1 MSNYTQTTN
10 FATKDALAS
19 GNPLKIVKGT
29 EINVEFANIA
39 TAVATKVDSSSGTI
53 SGATITTSTIDS
65 STIGATTPSTG
76 AFTTLSASGVTTLSN
91 AVLPVID
98 NIKLGY
104 TTTATAAG
112 TTTLTSASNNQQFF
126 TGSTTQTV
134 VLPVTSTLALGLSY
148 LIVNNSTGV
157 VTVQSSGANIIT
169 LIPAGA
175 SVRCTCILITGT
187 TAASWSF
194 AFEGSSNIPYKQIP
208 TITATVATNILT
220 LGLNPCSLDFRSSTA
235 SSGATTTRNVT
246 AAISMSV
253 SNGSTLGTAS
263 GILAKL
269 AVLAIDNAGTVELAV
284 VNANA
289 YGLLD
294 ERSLIS
300 TTAEGGT
307 GTADSGTV
315 IYSTTARTSVPFRI
329 VGYVE
334 LTQATVGAYAT
345 APSNIAGMGGAIVPQ
360 PTPVITSGTAVS
372 TATCSFTGATAGA
385 STTLTASV
393 VTGTI
398 AVGQVIAGTNI
409 VAGTTITAL
418 GTGTGGAGTYTIS
431 PASTGTVSGTI
442 TVVGLDFLNIPSW
455 VKRITVMF
463 SLVSTSGTSLLQI
476 QLGDSG
482 GIENTSYTSYAQT
495 DGATSGSVTSGFV
508 VVFAVSAAAL
518 NSGIIEI
525 NLITGTTWVAS
536 GSVGNSGGNIS
547 VMYGNKSLSDV
558 LTAVRIT
565 TVNGTDTFDAG
576 TINIMYEG

>member
-1 MSNYTQTTN
+1 MADYTQTTN

-39 TAVATKVDSSSGTI
+39 TAIATKQDGG
-53 SGATITTSTIDS
+53 GAINNT
-65 STIGATTPSTG
+65 TIGATIPSTG
-76 AFTTLSASGVTTLSN
+76 AFTTLSATGTTSLTGATTISN
-91 AVLPVID
+91 ALLPVID

-175 SVRCTCILITGT
+175 TVRCTCILITGT

-246 AAISMSV
+246 AAISMTV
-253 SNGSTLGTAS
+253 SNGSTLGTVSAVAS
-263 GILAKL
+263 KL

-284 VNANA
+284 VNAND

-294 ERSLIS
+294 ERVLIS

-334 LTQATVGAYAT
+334 STQATAGAYVT
-345 APSNIAGMGGAIVPQ
+345 APSNIAGMGGSIVPQ
-360 PTPVITSGTAVS
+360 PTPVITSGTAL
-372 TATCSFTGATAGA
+372 ATNTS
-385 STTLTASV
+385 
-393 VTGTI
+393 
-398 AVGQVIAGTNI
+398 AVAYDF
-409 VAGTTITAL
+409 TAL
-418 GTGTGGAGTYTIS
+418 
-431 PASTGTVSGTI
+431 
-442 TVVGLDFLNIPSW
+442 PSW
-455 VKRITVMF
+455 VKKITVMF
-463 SLVSTSGTSLLQI
+463 AGVSVSASSIIQV
-476 QLGDSG
+476 QLGTGS
-482 GIENTSYTSYAQT
+482 TSYT
-495 DGATSGSVTSGFV
+495 TSGYLGGGWYSNTTNAVVTTGIPVIASG
-508 VVFAVSAAAL
+508 
-518 NSGIIEI
+518 SGAGARTVTGTMTIA
-525 NLITGTTWVAS
+525 NITGNTWVAS
-536 GSVGNSGGNIS
+536 ATIYEITGSACLSGSSIALGA
-547 VMYGNKSLSDV
+547 V
-558 LTAVRIT
+558 LTAVRLT

-576 TINIMYEG
+576 TVNILFE

>member
-19 GNPLKIVKGT
+19 GNALKIVKGT

-39 TAVATKVDSSSGTI
+39 TAVATKVDSTGAAI

-76 AFTTLSASGVTTLSN
+76 AFTTLSATGVTTLSN

-112 TTTLTSASNNQQFF
+112 TTTLLLASNNQQFF

-134 VLPVTSTLALGLSY
+134 VLPVTSTLVLGLSY

-157 VTVQSSGANIIT
+157 LTVQSSGLNTIT

-175 SVRCTCILITGT
+175 AVRCTCILITGT

-194 AFEGSSNIPYKQIP
+194 AFESSSNIPYKQIP

-220 LGLNPCSLDFRSSTA
+220 LGLNACSLDFRSSTA

-246 AAISMSV
+246 AAISMTV
-253 SNGSTLGTAS
+253 SNGSTLGATNAV
-263 GILAKL
+263 LAKL

-284 VNANA
+284 VNANL

-294 ERSLIS
+294 ERTLIS

-329 VGYVE
+329 VGYIE
-334 LTQATVGAYAT
+334 STQATAGAYAT

-360 PTPVITSGTAVS
+360 PTPVITSGTAQ
-372 TATCSFTGATAGA
+372 A
-385 STTLTASV
+385 ST
-393 VTGTI
+393 
-398 AVGQVIAGTNI
+398 
-409 VAGTTITAL
+409 
-418 GTGTGGAGTYTIS
+418 
-431 PASTGTVSGTI
+431 SGTSI
-442 TVVGLDFLNIPSW
+442 DFTSIPSW
-455 VKRITVMF
+455 VKRITVMLQGV
-463 SLVSTSGTSLLQI
+463 SLSATAQI
-476 QLGDSG
+476 LVQLGTGATPTYTITGYLSSSG
-482 GIENTSYTSYAQT
+482 GV
-495 DGATSGSVTSGFV
+495 SGSTAVSNVTSGFNV
-508 VVFAVSAAAL
+508 RTDSATQIV
-518 NSGIIEI
+518 SGIMTIV
-525 NLITGTTWVAS
+525 NITGNSWVSSHSAKQSAS
-536 GSVGNSGGNIS
+536 TVILGGGD
-547 VMYGNKSLSDV
+547 VSLGAV

-565 TVNGTDTFDAG
+565 STSTDTFDAG
-576 TINIMYEG
+576 SINILFE

>member
-29 EINVEFANIA
+29 EINVEFTNIA
-39 TAVATKVDSSSGTI
+39 TAIATKLDDG
-53 SGATITTSTIDS
+53 GAINNT
-65 STIGATTPSTG
+65 TIGATTPSTG
-76 AFTTLSASGVTTLSN
+76 AFTTLSATGVATFSN
-91 AVLPVID
+91 VVLPVID

-104 TTTATAAG
+104 TTTVTAAG

-126 TGSTTQTV
+126 TGSTTQTI

-157 VTVQSSGANIIT
+157 VTVQSSGANTIT
-169 LIPAGA
+169 LVPAGA
-175 SVRCTCILITGT
+175 TVRCTCILITGT

-235 SSGATTTRNVT
+235 SSGVTTTRNVT
-246 AAISMSV
+246 SSISMTV
-253 SNGSTLGTAS
+253 SNGSTLGTVN
-263 GILAKL
+263 GILSKL

-294 ERSLIS
+294 ERVLIS

-334 LTQATVGAYAT
+334 STQATAGAYAT
-345 APSNIAGMGGAIVPQ
+345 SPSNIAGMGGAIVPQ
-360 PTPVITSGTAVS
+360 PTPVITSGTEV
-372 TATCSFTGATAGA
+372 A
-385 STTLTASV
+385 ST
-393 VTGTI
+393 
-398 AVGQVIAGTNI
+398 
-409 VAGTTITAL
+409 
-418 GTGTGGAGTYTIS
+418 
-431 PASTGTVSGTI
+431 SGTSI
-442 TVVGLDFLNIPSW
+442 DFTSIPSW

-463 SLVSTSGTSLLQI
+463 NGVSTSGTSNLLLQI
-476 QLGDSG
+476 GSG
-482 GIENTSYTSYAQT
+482 SVTNSGYISSASYVTNTVLSVVSTAGFVVTSTNTA
-495 DGATSGSVTSGFV
+495 ANVTSGSVTLSLLSNNTWVSSGV
-508 VVFAVSAAAL
+508 VTLYTFTGTQF
-518 NSGIIEI
+518 NSG
-525 NLITGTTWVAS
+525 NSPALAGT
-536 GSVGNSGGNIS
+536 
-547 VMYGNKSLSDV
+547 LDR
-558 LTAVRIT
+558 VRIT
-565 TVNGTDTFDAG
+565 TVNGTDAFDAG
-576 TINIMYEG
+576 SINILYE

>member
-29 EINVEFANIA
+29 EINTEFANIA
-39 TAVATKVDSSSGTI
+39 IAVATKLDASGGTLA
-53 SGATITTSTIDS
+53 GATITTSTIDS

-76 AFTTLSASGVTTLSN
+76 AFTTLSATGVTTLSN

-157 VTVQSSGANIIT
+157 VTVQSSGANTIT

-175 SVRCTCILITGT
+175 AVRCTCILITGT

-194 AFEGSSNIPYKQIP
+194 AFESSSNIPYKQIP

-235 SSGATTTRNVT
+235 SSGTTTTRNVT
-246 AAISMSV
+246 AAISMTV
-253 SNGSTLGTAS
+253 SNGSTLGTVSAVAS
-263 GILAKL
+263 KL

-284 VNANA
+284 VNPN
-289 YGLLD
+289 YSGLLD

-307 GTADSGTV
+307 GTADSGAV
-315 IYSTTARTSVPFRI
+315 IYSTTARTNVPFRI
-329 VGYVE
+329 IGYVE
-334 LTQATVGAYAT
+334 STQATAGAWAT
-345 APSNIAGMGGAIVPQ
+345 SPSNIAGMGGAIVPQ
-360 PTPVITSGTAVS
+360 STQQYYRLDSALAGANATGAQNIFGVGVTLSASTVYEFDAMIALSKSAGTTSNTFSLGFGGTATLNNIAYGVIEKSNNTGFLNLS
-372 TATCSFTGATAGA
+372 TTDTVQAFIQTAAATAMTGA
-385 STTLTASV
+385 STSATVFLMF
-393 VTGTI
+393 
-398 AVGQVIAGTNI
+398 NI
-409 VAGTTITAL
+409 K
-418 GTGTGGAGTYTIS
+418 
-431 PASTGTVSGTI
+431 GTVSVNAGGT
-442 TVVGLDFLNIPSW
+442 FIPQYTLSAAPGGAYTTAAGSYFM
-455 VKRITVMF
+455 IYPIGA
-463 SLVSTSGTSLLQI
+463 SGA
-476 QLGDSG
+476 
-482 GIENTSYTSYAQT
+482 NTS
-495 DGATSGSVTSGFV
+495 V
-508 VVFAVSAAAL
+508 
-518 NSGIIEI
+518 
-525 NLITGTTWVAS
+525 GTWA
-536 GSVGNSGGNIS
+536 
-547 VMYGNKSLSDV
+547 
-558 LTAVRIT
+558 
-565 TVNGTDTFDAG
+565 
-576 TINIMYEG
+576 

>member
-29 EINVEFANIA
+29 EINTEFANIA
-39 TAVATKVDSSSGTI
+39 TAVATKLDSGSAI
-53 SGATITTSTIDS
+53 NST
-65 STIGATTPSTG
+65 TIGATTPSTG
-76 AFTTLSASGVTTLSN
+76 AFTTLSATGVTTLSN
-91 AVLPVID
+91 VVLPVID

-134 VLPVTSTLALGLSY
+134 VLPVTSTLALGLGY

-157 VTVQSSGANIIT
+157 LTVQSSGLNTIT
-169 LIPAGA
+169 LVPAGA
-175 SVRCTCILITGT
+175 SVMCTCILITGT

-194 AFEGSSNIPYKQIP
+194 SFEGSSNIPYKQIP
-208 TITATVATNILT
+208 TITATVASNILT

-235 SSGATTTRNVT
+235 SSGVTTTRNVT
-246 AAISMSV
+246 AAISMTV
-253 SNGSTLGTAS
+253 SNGSTLGTTS

-329 VGYVE
+329 VGYVDS
-334 LTQATVGAYAT
+334 TQATAGAYAT

-360 PTPVITSGTAVS
+360 PTPTITSGTAI
-372 TATCSFTGATAGA
+372 
-385 STTLTASV
+385 TLTN
-393 VTGTI
+393 
-398 AVGQVIAGTNI
+398 Q
-409 VAGTTITAL
+409 TA
-418 GTGTGGAGTYTIS
+418 
-431 PASTGTVSGTI
+431 P
-442 TVVGLDFLNIPSW
+442 DFTAIPSW
-455 VKRITVMF
+455 VKRITLNM
-463 SLVSTSGTSLLQI
+463 SGLSTNSTGTPII
-476 QLGDSG
+476 QLGTGS
-482 GIENTSYTSYAQT
+482 TTYT
-495 DGATSGSVTSGFV
+495 TSGYLSSVSVLGASTVVTGNLTSGFGL
-508 VVFAVSAAAL
+508 SASHTAAY
-518 NSGIIEI
+518 
-525 NLITGTTWVAS
+525 LI
-536 GSVGNSGGNIS
+536 GGNI
-547 VMYGNKSLSDV
+547 VLTNVTGNTWSCSGVSGLSNTTGTILTGGSIALGAA
-558 LTAVRIT
+558 LTAVRFY
-565 TVNGTDTFDAG
+565 VDGTQLFDAG
-576 TINIMYEG
+576 SINILYE

>member
-29 EINVEFANIA
+29 EINTEFANIA
-39 TAVATKVDSSSGTI
+39 TAVATKTDATGGTVA
-53 SGATITTSTIDS
+53 GATITTSTIDS

-76 AFTTLSASGVTTLSN
+76 AFTTLSATGVTTLSN

-112 TTTLTSASNNQQFF
+112 TTTLLLASNNQQFF

-134 VLPVTSTLALGLSY
+134 VLPVTSTLVLGLSY

-157 VTVQSSGANIIT
+157 LTVQSSGLNTIT

-175 SVRCTCILITGT
+175 AVRCTCILITGT

-194 AFEGSSNIPYKQIP
+194 AFESSSNIPYKQIQ

-220 LGLNPCSLDFRSSTA
+220 LGLNACSLDFRSSTA

-246 AAISMSV
+246 AAISMTV
-253 SNGSTLGTAS
+253 SNGSTLGAAN

-294 ERSLIS
+294 ERVLIS

-334 LTQATVGAYAT
+334 STQATAGAYAT

-372 TATCSFTGATAGA
+372 A
-385 STTLTASV
+385 
-393 VTGTI
+393 
-398 AVGQVIAGTNI
+398 
-409 VAGTTITAL
+409 
-418 GTGTGGAGTYTIS
+418 
-431 PASTGTVSGTI
+431 SGTS
-442 TVVGLDFLNIPSW
+442 VDFTSIPSW
-455 VKRITVMF
+455 VKRVTVMLSGV
-463 SLVSTSGTSLLQI
+463 SLSGTDGIIL

-482 GIENTSYTSYAQT
+482 GLE
-495 DGATSGSVTSGFV
+495 TSGYVGNIFNTNDSGANNVVAHSTSFLITSSGGGSS
-508 VVFAVSAAAL
+508 AVNLYSGQVILSLLDASTNTWVMNGSTSPTTTSSAARIAIF
-518 NSGIIEI
+518 SGGKPLSSTLTQLSIGR
-525 NLITGTTWVAS
+525 TGT
-536 GSVGNSGGNIS
+536 N
-547 VMYGNKSLSDV
+547 
-558 LTAVRIT
+558 
-565 TVNGTDTFDAG
+565 TFDAG
-576 TINIMYEG
+576 SINILYE

>member
-29 EINVEFANIA
+29 EINTEFANIA
-39 TAVATKVDSSSGTI
+39 TAVATKLDSSGGTI
-53 SGATITTSTIDS
+53 AGATITTSTIDS

-76 AFTTLSASGVTTLSN
+76 AFTTLSATGVTTLSN

-112 TTTLTSASNNQQFF
+112 TTTLLLASNNQQFF

-134 VLPVTSTLALGLSY
+134 VLPVTSTLVLGLSY

-157 VTVQSSGANIIT
+157 LTVQSSGLNTIT

-175 SVRCTCILITGT
+175 AVRCTCILITGT

-194 AFEGSSNIPYKQIP
+194 AFESSSNIPYKQIP

-220 LGLNPCSLDFRSSTA
+220 LGLNACSLDFRSSTA
-235 SSGATTTRNVT
+235 SSVTTTTRNVT
-246 AAISMSV
+246 AAISMTV

-269 AVLAIDNAGTVELAV
+269 TVLAIDNAGTIELAV

-294 ERSLIS
+294 ERVLIS

-334 LTQATVGAYAT
+334 LTQATAGAYAT

-360 PTPVITSGTAVS
+360 PTPTITSGTAVS
-372 TATCSFTGATAGA
+372 TATCSFTGVIST
-385 STTLTASV
+385 TTLTASA

-398 AVGQVIAGTNI
+398 VVGQLITGTG
-409 VAGTTITAL
+409 VTAGTTIVAL
-418 GTGTGGAGTYTIS
+418 GTGTGGAGTYIVS
-431 PASTGTVSGTI
+431 ASQTVGSTAI
-442 TVVGLDFLNIPSW
+442 TVVGLDFYNIPSW
-455 VKRITVMF
+455 VKRITIMMNG
-463 SLVSTSGTSLLQI
+463 VSTSGTSVILI

-482 GIENTSYTSYAQT
+482 GIENTGYTAASYNETGGSNSTSSAGFSANHASVAASAYNGSMT
-495 DGATSGSVTSGFV
+495 ITSMGSNIFAETGIFYRSGT
-508 VVFAVSAAAL
+508 AGMAYCA
-518 NSGIIEI
+518 
-525 NLITGTTWVAS
+525 GTKT
-536 GSVGNSGGNIS
+536 
-547 VMYGNKSLSDV
+547 LSDT
-558 LTAVRIT
+558 LTQIRIT

-576 TINIMYEG
+576 SINILYE

>member
-39 TAVATKVDSSSGTI
+39 TAIATKLDGGGS
-53 SGATITTSTIDS
+53 IDN
-65 STIGATTPSTG
+65 TPIGANTPSTG
-76 AFTTLSASGVTTLSN
+76 AFTTLSATGVTTLSN

-112 TTTLTSASNNQQFF
+112 TTTLLLASNNQQFF

-134 VLPVTSTLALGLSY
+134 VLPVTSTLVLGLSY

-157 VTVQSSGANIIT
+157 LTVQSSGLNTIT

-175 SVRCTCILITGT
+175 AVRCTCILITGT

-194 AFEGSSNIPYKQIP
+194 AFESSSNIPYKQIP

-220 LGLNPCSLDFRSSTA
+220 LGLNACSLDFRSSTA

-246 AAISMSV
+246 AAISMTV

-294 ERSLIS
+294 ERVLIS

-334 LTQATVGAYAT
+334 STQATAGAYAT

-372 TATCSFTGATAGA
+372 TATCSFTGVIST
-385 STTLTASV
+385 TTLTASA

-398 AVGQVIAGTNI
+398 AVGQLITGTG
-409 VAGTTITAL
+409 VTAGTTIVAL
-418 GTGTGGAGTYTIS
+418 GTGTGGAGTYIVS
-431 PASTGTVSGTI
+431 ASQTVSSTTI
-442 TVVGLDFLNIPSW
+442 TVVGLDFYNIPSW

-463 SLVSTSGTSLLQI
+463 TSVSTNGVSPLII
-476 QLGDSG
+476 QYGVG
-482 GIENTSYTSYAQT
+482 GAPE
-495 DGATSGSVTSGFV
+495 TSGYLGGSNSRGGETAATNGFLLNRVSIATNKVTILATICSFGSNIWV
-508 VVFAVSAAAL
+508 GSSILAEQA
-518 NSGIIEI
+518 ND
-525 NLITGTTWVAS
+525 TGTFSACEKTLA
-536 GSVGNSGGNIS
+536 GTLNMI
-547 VMYGNKSLSDV
+547 
-558 LTAVRIT
+558 RIT
-565 TVNGTDTFDAG
+565 TVGGVNTFDFG
-576 TINIMYEG
+576 NINILYE

>member
-1 MSNYTQTTN
+1 MTNYTKSTN
-10 FATKDALAS
+10 FASKDALAS

-29 EINVEFANIA
+29 EIDTEFNNIQ
-39 TAVATKVDSSSGTI
+39 TAIGTKLDSSSGSI
-53 SGATITTSTIDS
+53 AGATITTSTINS

-76 AFTTLSASGVTTLSN
+76 AFTTLSATGVSTLSN
-91 AVLPVID
+91 VVLPVID

-169 LIPAGA
+169 LIPAGE

-194 AFEGSSNIPYKQIP
+194 AFEGSSSIPYKQIP

-246 AAISMSV
+246 AAISMTV
-253 SNGSTLGTAS
+253 SNGSTLGTVSAVAS
-263 GILAKL
+263 KL

-294 ERSLIS
+294 ERVLIS

-334 LTQATVGAYAT
+334 STQATAGAYAT

-360 PTPVITSGTAVS
+360 PTPVITSGTATSLSGTSVG
-372 TATCSFTGATAGA
+372 FTG
-385 STTLTASV
+385 
-393 VTGTI
+393 
-398 AVGQVIAGTNI
+398 
-409 VAGTTITAL
+409 
-418 GTGTGGAGTYTIS
+418 
-431 PASTGTVSGTI
+431 
-442 TVVGLDFLNIPSW
+442 IPSW
-455 VKRITVMF
+455 VKRIT
-463 SLVSTSGTSLLQI
+463 LALYNGVSTSGTSVLQVQI
-476 QLGDSG
+476 G
-482 GIENTSYTSYAQT
+482 
-495 DGATSGSVTSGFV
+495 SGSYVITGYTGAYGYFVNASSSGW
-508 VVFAVSAAAL
+508 AAL
-518 NSGIIEI
+518 TTGFGIYNDNAPDTRNGSMVLNLVAGNTWSVSGMFITTNRGIMTNS
-525 NLITGTTWVAS
+525 TGYIALG
-536 GSVGNSGGNIS
+536 GSLDQIR
-547 VMYGNKSLSDV
+547 L
-558 LTAVRIT
+558 T
-565 TVNGTDTFDAG
+565 TVNGTDTFDSG
-576 TINIMYEG
+576 SINILYE

>member
-19 GNPLKIVKGT
+19 GNPLKVVKGT
-29 EINVEFANIA
+29 EINTEFANIA
-39 TAVATKVDSSSGTI
+39 TAIATKLDDGGS
-53 SGATITTSTIDS
+53 IDN
-65 STIGATTPSTG
+65 TPIGATTPSTG
-76 AFTTLSASGVTTLSN
+76 AFTTLSATGVTTLSN
-91 AVLPVID
+91 VVLPVID

-134 VLPVTSTLALGLSY
+134 VLPVTSTLALGLNY

-157 VTVQSSGANIIT
+157 VTVQSSGANTIT
-169 LIPAGA
+169 LVPAGA
-175 SVRCTCILITGT
+175 TVRCTCILITGT

-246 AAISMSV
+246 AAISMTV
-253 SNGSTLGTAS
+253 SNGSTLGTVNA
-263 GILAKL
+263 ILSKL

-294 ERSLIS
+294 ERVLIS

-334 LTQATVGAYAT
+334 STQATAGAYAT

-360 PTPVITSGTAVS
+360 PTPVLTSGTAI
-372 TATCSFTGATAGA
+372 A
-385 STTLTASV
+385 STS
-393 VTGTI
+393 
-398 AVGQVIAGTNI
+398 GTNI
-409 VAGTTITAL
+409 
-418 GTGTGGAGTYTIS
+418 
-431 PASTGTVSGTI
+431 
-442 TVVGLDFLNIPSW
+442 DFTSIPSW
-455 VKRITVMF
+455 VKRLTVIFNGVSLSGTANLMVRVGTSSGF
-463 SLVSTSGTSLLQI
+463 ETSGYTGTVLGNGTQEQWTSGGYQVTRTGQSSSTYSGSLVLFNVSGDIWIASATMADGTNAFAGLAAGTKTLAGLLTQ
-476 QLGDSG
+476 
-482 GIENTSYTSYAQT
+482 
-495 DGATSGSVTSGFV
+495 
-508 VVFAVSAAAL
+508 
-518 NSGIIEI
+518 
-525 NLITGTTWVAS
+525 
-536 GSVGNSGGNIS
+536 
-547 VMYGNKSLSDV
+547 
-558 LTAVRIT
+558 VRIT
-565 TVNGTDTFDAG
+565 TTNGTDTFDAG
-576 TINIMYEG
+576 SINILFE

>member
-19 GNPLKIVKGT
+19 GNPLKVVKGT
-29 EINVEFANIA
+29 EINTEFANIA
-39 TAVATKVDSSSGTI
+39 TAVATKLDDG
-53 SGATITTSTIDS
+53 GAINNT
-65 STIGATTPSTG
+65 TIGATTPSTG
-76 AFTTLSASGVTTLSN
+76 AFTTLSATGVTTLSN

-157 VTVQSSGANIIT
+157 VTVQSSGANTIT

-175 SVRCTCILITGT
+175 TVKCTCILITGT

-235 SSGATTTRNVT
+235 SSGTTTTRNVT
-246 AAISMSV
+246 AAISMTV

-269 AVLAIDNAGTVELAV
+269 AVLAIDNAGTIELAV

-294 ERSLIS
+294 ERALIS

-334 LTQATVGAYAT
+334 LTQATAGAYAT

-360 PTPVITSGTAVS
+360 PVITSGT
-372 TATCSFTGATAGA
+372 FQ
-385 STTLTASV
+385 TLTA
-393 VTGTI
+393 VTSI
-398 AVGQVIAGTNI
+398 DF
-409 VAGTTITAL
+409 
-418 GTGTGGAGTYTIS
+418 TGI
-431 PASTGTVSGTI
+431 PA
-442 TVVGLDFLNIPSW
+442 W
-455 VKRITVMF
+455 CKRITVMF
-463 SLVSTSGTSLLQI
+463 AGVSFNANANPMIQI
-476 QLGDSG
+476 GAGSVSITG
-482 GIENTSYTSYAQT
+482 YTSAAGDYVPTAN
-495 DGATSGSVTSGFV
+495 
-508 VVFAVSAAAL
+508 FANSAAGFILAGAISSIG
-518 NSGIIEI
+518 NAGNNMYGQIVITNVTG
-525 NLITGTTWVAS
+525 NLWCSASNLSAFGTTTVTAT
-536 GSVGNSGGNIS
+536 GAGTITLGGT
-547 VMYGNKSLSDV
+547 LDR
-558 LTAVRIT
+558 VRIT
-565 TVNGTDTFDAG
+565 SLAGTSTFDAG
-576 TINIMYEG
+576 SVNIMYE